1 MISTVSPSTMTG
13 LPTGQ
18 TQLIRIIGSGFTSA
32 STLTFNDGM
41 NPSYTGRM
49 PSSWSANELDYNIS
63 VGTNQANWSVVV
75 VNGAQTSN
83 LKYFTVNAPTAAPTG
98 SLVVNLSPSGATSAG
113 AQWLLNGSYHNSG
126 DVVALLTPGQYTVSF
141 KSVSGYT
148 TPASINVNVV
158 ANQQTTSSAAYTA
171 IVASTYTLTLNY
183 NNIQGG
189 ASASPSASGNI
200 YTAGSLVQ
208 LYASASSGYHFT
220 GWSGDVSGTAN
231 PTTITMN
238 NNKSVTANFASGDP
252 NLATV
257 TVTIQPPAAVAA
269 GVKWGT
275 YYTDYRNSGTSYTT
289 YSGSYFLVLHPVNGW
304 ISPVASDLVPIT
316 VTAGET
322 TNVTVTFTADT
333 TPGLLTVALTPPD
346 VVAAGA
352 EWHVN
357 GGAAQGNGA
366 TVSLPPGTNY
376 VLTFD
381 SVSGWTAPLSQTV
394 TVQRAQ
400 TIVAAGNYTPPAG
413 QPVIG
418 SISPPLGSM
427 SGGTL
432 LTIGGVNFKA
442 PASVLIGGQPAT
454 NVAVSSSAL
463 LTCVTPATSIYG
475 TAPVLLQT
483 SGGSTTNLNG
493 FAYGMTLGKKMSLV
507 SSVGGSAFGVAVQGN
522 YAYVGEGRSLLI
534 LDISNPSS
542 PSRVGKVVLP
552 GAVMDIALFGQY
564 AYVAALEGGLQVV
577 NISNPAAPSI
587 CGFYS
592 TTNGAS
598 AEGIA
603 ILGGLA
609 YVADRNAGLEIF
621 DLGNPVVPVLLSS
634 TNCGDG
640 VALKVKT
647 SGSGVLAYVS
657 TGGGL
662 CVFDVSQPSS
672 PVLLG
677 QTAVGD
683 GGTWGSIALYG
694 NSVIGPAP
702 YGGGT
707 IHMVDVSQPSA
718 PKDFTLTTGDNGT
731 GGYSQVAV
739 AGNYLYAE
747 SEVSGIGF
755 TVFSISGTNITKVGR
770 NGNVVSPGGFY
781 NKMLISGS
789 RAYAA
794 AGGSGLQIVDVST
807 PSSPV
812 SIAAFADSGLYG
824 SYGAVGVS
832 GNYLCAGSEAFKVF
846 NVSQPSQPLLVGQL
860 SGIGGAKLV
869 AGNGVAYAPGNN
881 NVDIISIG
889 AGSPQ
894 VITNIPSS
902 VIYATRLAL
911 AGNILYAVG
920 VNTSSQARFVA
931 VDVSNALLPTV
942 LSTKDLT
949 SLGAGMARS
958 IAVNGNKAVVGISP
972 YSGQPSLS
980 FLDISIL
987 SSPVERGIL
996 TNVNAQDIRI
1006 SADGNYAYVDD
1017 WSSGG
1022 LLVISISNLS
1032 SPSLVTN
1039 ITVDSSTP
1047 TGLDMR
1053 GSELFMTTV
1062 KGLYVFDISNPAAPA
1077 LVRSYA
1083 VTLLGGICAPSDS
1096 AGQARNVYMA
1106 DSDGGIIALKED
1118 DIQAPNIYITN
1129 PTSLP
1134 VYTNTTSTL
1143 NIGGSSDDDTGVT
1156 AATWSNSRGGSGQ
1169 VNSPFDSWYVSG
1181 IKLLPGTNIITATAF
1196 DATGNSG
1203 SDTLTVIYPTTNQ
1216 NQTITFPA
1224 IADHTFGDAPI
1235 PLVAAASSGLPV
1247 TFSVVSGPA
1256 SLTSSN
1262 VLTLTGA
1269 GAVTVVADQS
1279 GSSGFNP
1286 AIPVDINFNVARA
1299 NQSIAFVPVPNHSA
1313 GDPPFTLTAT
1323 ASSGLPV
1330 YFNVLSGPA
1339 TSSSNLV
1346 TLLGGGS
1353 VVVVAWQPGN
1363 SNFNAAATVQQSFI
1377 VTKVPQTITFGALS
1391 PQKVGDAPFAL
1402 NATASSG
1409 LPVSFSLLSGPAQL
1423 SGNIV
1428 TLTNW
1433 GSVVIRASQP
1443 GNNLYIAA
1451 SNVDQSLT
1459 VLPPDT
1465 NSPTIKIISPLANV
1479 RLSNAVV
1486 TVSGTATD
1494 NVQVASVW
1502 CSLNN
1507 GAWSYATGTTNW
1519 TNSLAFAPGT
1529 NVLQAYSMDTSGN
1542 RSVTNSVSF
1551 IGVFNTVL
1559 SVRTNGLGSINPVY
1573 NGQLLTVGQSYTM
1586 TATAGSGFVFT
1597 NWTGGTDLPLAMLTN
1612 GTTVRFLMASNL
1624 TLQANF
1630 LDTNKPTVTITNLAS
1645 GQRVSNAIFTVKG
1658 TAGDNWQVGTV
1669 VCQIN
1674 YYGWYMATNINNW
1687 TNWSAGVTLVPGT
1700 NVVQA
1705 YAVDTTGNK
1714 SVTNSVSF
1722 QFVVTN
1728 QLHIHATGL
1737 GTISPNYSNAWL
1749 EIGRITPIRPR
1760 LPPVLSSPTG
1770 RFRPTGSADAS
1781 PTMPRCNS

>member
-1 MISTVSPSTMTG
+1 MCP
-13 LPTGQ
+13 
-18 TQLIRIIGSGFTSA
+18 RA
-32 STLTFNDGM
+32 
-41 NPSYTGRM
+41 
-49 PSSWSANELDYNIS
+49 
-63 VGTNQANWSVVV
+63 
-75 VNGAQTSN
+75 
-83 LKYFTVNAPTAAPTG
+83 
-98 SLVVNLSPSGATSAG
+98 
-113 AQWLLNGSYHNSG
+113 
-126 DVVALLTPGQYTVSF
+126 
-141 KSVSGYT
+141 
-148 TPASINVNVV
+148 
-158 ANQQTTSSAAYTA
+158 
-171 IVASTYTLTLNY
+171 
-183 NNIQGG
+183 G
-189 ASASPSASGNI
+189 ASAS
-200 YTAGSLVQ
+200 
-208 LYASASSGYHFT
+208 
-220 GWSGDVSGTAN
+220 
-231 PTTITMN
+231 
-238 NNKSVTANFASGDP
+238 
-252 NLATV
+252 
-257 TVTIQPPAAVAA
+257 
-269 GVKWGT
+269 
-275 YYTDYRNSGTSYTT
+275 
-289 YSGSYFLVLHPVNGW
+289 
-304 ISPVASDLVPIT
+304 
-316 VTAGET
+316 
-322 TNVTVTFTADT
+322 
-333 TPGLLTVALTPPD
+333 
-346 VVAAGA
+346 
-352 EWHVN
+352 
-357 GGAAQGNGA
+357 
-366 TVSLPPGTNY
+366 
-376 VLTFD
+376 LTFPSHPRPFYLD
-381 SVSGWTAPLSQTV
+381 KPLWVMAVLGDQLPLW
-394 TVQRAQ
+394 QLCDR
-400 TIVAAGNYTPPAG
+400 P
-413 QPVIG
+413 
-418 SISPPLGSM
+418 SPLR
-427 SGGTL
+427 GG
-432 LTIGGVNFKA
+432 K
-442 PASVLIGGQPAT
+442 
-454 NVAVSSSAL
+454 
-463 LTCVTPATSIYG
+463 
-475 TAPVLLQT
+475 
-483 SGGSTTNLNG
+483 
-493 FAYGMTLGKKMSLV
+493 
-507 SSVGGSAFGVAVQGN
+507 
-522 YAYVGEGRSLLI
+522 
-534 LDISNPSS
+534 
-542 PSRVGKVVLP
+542 
-552 GAVMDIALFGQY
+552 
-564 AYVAALEGGLQVV
+564 
-577 NISNPAAPSI
+577 
-587 CGFYS
+587 
-592 TTNGAS
+592 
-598 AEGIA
+598 
-603 ILGGLA
+603 
-609 YVADRNAGLEIF
+609 
-621 DLGNPVVPVLLSS
+621 
-634 TNCGDG
+634 
-640 VALKVKT
+640 
-647 SGSGVLAYVS
+647 
-657 TGGGL
+657 
-662 CVFDVSQPSS
+662 
-672 PVLLG
+672 
-677 QTAVGD
+677 
-683 GGTWGSIALYG
+683 
-694 NSVIGPAP
+694 
-702 YGGGT
+702 

-718 PKDFTLTTGDNGT
+718 PKDFTLKTGDNGT

-1247 TFSVVSGPA
+1247 TFGVVSGPA

-1299 NQSIAFVPVPNHSA
+1299 NQSITFVPVPNHSA

-1363 SNFNAAATVQQSFI
+1363 SNSTRQQ
-1377 VTKVPQTITFGALS
+1377 
-1391 PQKVGDAPFAL
+1391 
-1402 NATASSG
+1402 
-1409 LPVSFSLLSGPAQL
+1409 
-1423 SGNIV
+1423 
-1428 TLTNW
+1428 
-1433 GSVVIRASQP
+1433 
-1443 GNNLYIAA
+1443 
-1451 SNVDQSLT
+1451 
-1459 VLPPDT
+1459 
-1465 NSPTIKIISPLANV
+1465 
-1479 RLSNAVV
+1479 
-1486 TVSGTATD
+1486 
-1494 NVQVASVW
+1494 
-1502 CSLNN
+1502 
-1507 GAWSYATGTTNW
+1507 
-1519 TNSLAFAPGT
+1519 
-1529 NVLQAYSMDTSGN
+1529 
-1542 RSVTNSVSF
+1542 
-1551 IGVFNTVL
+1551 
-1559 SVRTNGLGSINPVY
+1559 
-1573 NGQLLTVGQSYTM
+1573 
-1586 TATAGSGFVFT
+1586 
-1597 NWTGGTDLPLAMLTN
+1597 
-1612 GTTVRFLMASNL
+1612 
-1624 TLQANF
+1624 
-1630 LDTNKPTVTITNLAS
+1630 
-1645 GQRVSNAIFTVKG
+1645 
-1658 TAGDNWQVGTV
+1658 
-1669 VCQIN
+1669 
-1674 YYGWYMATNINNW
+1674 
-1687 TNWSAGVTLVPGT
+1687 
-1700 NVVQA
+1700 
-1705 YAVDTTGNK
+1705 
-1714 SVTNSVSF
+1714 
-1722 QFVVTN
+1722 
-1728 QLHIHATGL
+1728 
-1737 GTISPNYSNAWL
+1737 
-1749 EIGRITPIRPR
+1749 
-1760 LPPVLSSPTG
+1760 
-1770 RFRPTGSADAS
+1770 
-1781 PTMPRCNS
+1781 RCNKVS